1 MKHRKTSY
9 FLSILFFLFALT
21 LKAQVEVP
29 FTPRLDNSYINI
41 KGDYTFLSNGILNR
55 VDSSNSANDPYNGGS
70 NNNGFHRDYI
80 DIDGDPSTFSSSSS
94 TLTLP
99 FCSRIFYAGL
109 YWSANYQQEVL
120 NNSQIATLPAN
131 DTQRLDFTTIKFRV
145 PGGAYVD
152 LTADNDPDPVGEEDD
167 IIHDDVNFK
176 DSPYTCYK
184 NVTNL
189 LQALPDAS
197 GEYFVGNIRATRGR
211 SVGGAGGWTLV
222 IIYENP
228 TLSGKYISIFDGYA
242 GVSGS
247 SSADIA
253 VSGFNSIPIGPV
265 RARLGASVV
274 EGDRGIT
281 GDAFRIQTPTN
292 PTFTNLSNGA
302 NPANNFFNSNI
313 TIDGVDVTTRNIAS
327 ENTLG
332 FDSDIFEISN
342 PANSIIANGETDA
355 TLRLFTQGDAFGA
368 FLVTFGIEIIEPNI
382 VLEKKVE
389 DIAGNDITG
398 AGVNLGQ
405 YLDYVLSFVNTGN
418 DDATGIDP
426 TSSDPYQQYYTIRDV
441 LPTNTT
447 LDELNITVPTGV
459 VYTFDSVNNEITFAI
474 PDNLVEV
481 GDPISQIR
489 MRVQVAENCF
499 DFVDACT
506 DLIENQAFSTY
517 RGVIFSD
524 IITDDPSVSDFDDCG
539 FTTPGATNFLLDD
552 LENCNYTRTVQLCG
566 EDVLLDAG
574 DNFDAYIW
582 YRDENGDGE
591 IDGGDTVLNDGD
603 PDGDPSTL
611 LVDETGTYIVDKEV
625 ADPCKGFQEIIIV
638 ELFGATQTNPITA
651 LINDTSNTVEGEIV
665 VCPNDGEELPQVFL
679 CGLNDTELI
688 QVNIPDADSIVWE
701 QLDETSC
708 AAATQ
713 DCANTD
719 NSCTWNTV
727 ANGND
732 FLAADA
738 GQYRLVINYQNG
750 CFSRFYFNVFKNPLD
765 PQFNSSDIVCNTPGN
780 ITVTNMP
787 VDYEFQL
794 VDATNGNI
802 ITAYNSNPSFDITT
816 NGAYRVEM
824 RQQGVVDGCIFI
836 LDNIGILERD
846 FQVDVA
852 TKDTD
857 CNGLGE
863 ISISVLDVN
872 PQYYYEISQGGTSV
886 DTFGPSN
893 DNNYTFAN
901 LNDGVYDILVT
912 TDDGC
917 SYTGQVTINDVT
929 DLDVTAV
936 TTKPIDCTEG
946 VITVTGSGGFPNPDY
961 VYAIWSFNGTDL
973 YTDVASIP
981 GSAYQIGNDFLFTA
995 AEAGVYEFIVVDGNN
1010 CTAISNPA
1018 TIAVA
1023 PVAEYTTSQT
1033 DETCFGIADGS
1044 FTVNVTN
1051 SNGYTLTYELT
1062 YPDSSTANNTSGAFT
1077 GLPQGNYSLT
1087 ITQTQGAVSCPYV
1100 ETFTIGGPVDLPSG
1114 NAVLLQD
1121 YTCLQQASI
1130 EAQNVAGGTAP
1141 YEYSI
1146 DGVNFVSGAGAA
1158 TFTNLTDGT
1167 YSITIR
1173 DNNGCTF
1180 TTNAITIDPLVPPSD
1195 LSFTATAPNC
1205 PANTSDV
1212 TVTVTDGETPFV
1224 FEIVSPSAIAATS
1237 ITGNTAAFNGLAP
1250 DTYIFRVTDDKG
1262 CVYDES
1268 FTIDPVTPINV
1279 VGSLVSNVSC
1289 FNGTDGA
1296 IEFTVS
1302 GFGTD
1307 YNYNITGP
1315 DTFSGNNQ
1323 TATTQPIP
1331 GLRVGTYTITVTD
1344 NVTNCTDTA
1353 SVLVEGPA
1361 AALSATATVTQ
1372 PTCPV
1377 PGSVLIAA
1385 TDGWGGYTYEITAG
1399 PVGFTPPATQNN
1411 GLFNNLTLG
1420 GQYTFTVT
1428 DLNGCVFTDTFDI
1441 IEAIAPTLAI
1451 VPNNLCYDAGVGLT
1465 LTANVTSGGDGNFE
1479 YRLNGGVFDAN
1490 NVFTGLGPGSYT
1502 IDVRDGNDCAG
1513 TASITINPELTVVA
1527 AAANITACGTTT
1539 DIDITA
1545 GGGDGNYVFAVV
1557 GNGVSPAP
1565 GDFGTTN
1572 PITVTGAGDYDVY
1585 VRDNNGNSGYCEATF
1600 DITIVQDTPL
1610 AITISNTPV
1619 LCSGEAQAT
1628 ITIAASGG
1636 EGPYEY
1642 SIDNGATYQPSNSFV
1657 NQPAGS
1663 YDIRVRDANNCAVS
1677 EVYTV
1682 TEPLTLSA
1690 SAAVTQLAECNP
1702 GVGAEV
1708 RITNVLGGT
1717 APYEYSFDGGT
1728 NYGASAIEFLLP
1740 GTHTVYV
1747 RDANNCTFPMPVT
1760 VDPEPTPPNVAV
1772 SIAYACDGEGMITL
1786 TPDSSDFDYTYEL
1799 DGTPNVPATSN
1810 IFSDV
1815 APGNYTA
1822 TINYSSNIPPTASV
1836 LLLEDF
1842 GVGPNTP
1849 ISEIDGDYYCYD
1861 PQNGTASPCAP
1872 LDGRVT
1878 NSPNSRINDLE
1889 YSVTN
1894 TIVAPFGA
1902 WVSPVDASGTPGGRY
1917 LAINVGN
1924 PGVNTIVYSKRNVEI
1939 VPNRDIEVS
1948 LDVINLVSAG
1958 RNIIEPNILV
1968 ELVDPFG
1975 AIIAS
1980 GSTGPIPENLGPTDW
1995 RNLTIPLDPGANTTI
2010 DIVIRTIATGTN
2022 GNDVAIDN
2030 IRAEQLPEVC
2040 AGTVTVPITID
2051 AGNAFDASITA
2062 FSNISCAGGSNGE
2075 ITFQVENFDPV
2086 NGYEYQVNGGGFTG
2100 PETSATIT
2108 ISGLAATSY
2117 TIEVRDILDN
2127 SCSITLNQ
2135 TLTAPLAVTPTASVT
2150 TAATCTDGAV
2160 ITASATDGTPGYLFQ
2175 LEDTGGTPIAG
2186 YDFAT
2191 NGGNTVF
2198 GGVAPGDYIVR
2209 VRDTNICENTV
2220 AITVDPPENIAFTV
2234 TPTTC
2239 FTNNNDGAIQIDVT
2253 AGNGNYQFSIDG
2265 GPWMTPTPATAT
2277 TYSFTN
2283 LAVGTYTVN
2292 VRDQFGCV
2300 GTATPATVHPLPS
2313 ALLTVDLTC
2322 LADASITITP
2332 DDALGTFSYEWSSD
2346 GGTTFSNTGFS
2357 GTNGNVFTTSTAGSY
2372 IFRITDTTYPLACSA
2387 TTNTVVVTPNETPVI
2402 TTVTPTH
2409 ILCNGG
2415 TSGALDVT
2423 IDTTVGL
2430 PPYVIEVV
2438 ETNTSTNYGTQTTGL
2453 PAGDYEVTITDDKGC
2468 VSVPFAVSINQP
2480 DAISYTINLQP
2491 ITCDPMAGGT
2501 NPGSI
2506 TVESVTGGTA
2516 EYTYHLTGNNG
2527 YSATYN
2533 STAGGEDHTFAILEF
2548 GIYEVDVVDAN
2559 GCSLLTT
2566 NIIASPPNDLD
2577 IDVSAVTASCAAGG
2591 TAIVTVSST
2600 VGSGDYQ
2607 FAILE
2612 TFTAPYSTSYVGPD
2626 VPMGDTATFNGLTPG
2641 ITYTFVVYDN
2651 VTNCYYFEEAAT
2663 PINSPS
2669 AMTAT
2674 LDVVTNISCTGA
2686 ADGNVTF
2693 TFDGFDALAT
2703 DVSYEI
2709 FNAQS
2714 NTTTTI
2720 TGTTG
2725 VNPLPGPIT
2734 ISNLGPLDQGVYYVL
2749 LREVGGP
2756 FDGCGIS
2763 TADFTIMQSTN
2774 LLQVTAASPINDNC
2788 DLNAGVIT
2796 ATAQFGTP
2804 PYEFQYLLDTAT
2816 PPTATSAGWISD
2828 SSANVEAGDYIVYV
2842 KDAND
2847 CIQND
2852 AVTVDEDPRP
2862 EFTLAV
2868 VDECVNEGL
2877 FEVLITLTNPGVA
2890 SPPFTLS
2897 VNGGPGQSIT
2907 FNGSNQYTI
2916 TGLSSGAGQTLALS
2930 DINGCTD
2937 TDTFS
2942 IEPPLQ
2948 FNATLTTLLDCEPA
2962 PANNAQITIEVTSG
2976 SGNYDYE
2983 IAGPVNQARTAIT
2996 GSSVVWTDAS
3006 SAGNYTIT
3014 VYDTG
3019 TSVPNC
3025 SGSIIVN
3032 VPAAVV
3038 PNIAVD
3044 AFQNVSCNGA
3054 DDGTITVTSAD
3065 VGIGPYTYEIV
3076 SGPGSS
3082 ATFPITSTATGTTA
3096 EFTGLEGSSGGI
3108 TYTIRITAAN
3118 GCFTETTQVITEPD
3132 IISNVTVV
3140 VDQFTCA
3147 SGNNTD
3153 NASITVQAGIT
3164 GGSGTYVI
3172 YEFIEEDDPNTGA
3185 VEAPVI
3191 VQSGSSPTYIEPALE
3206 GGVYTINVYD
3216 DNGCIGTTTATIQPF
3231 DTLQSASVA
3240 ITTAAT
3246 CTSGEAI
3253 TITATGLL
3261 TNSTTDPANYEFR
3274 ELPSGTFQTSGNF
3287 TGLAVGIHNFE
3298 IRNTVTGCL
3307 ITVPHTVADP
3317 EVLHL
3322 DVLGTT
3328 DTTCFGDTDG
3338 TVTLDVQDATNTTY
3352 PDAITYTLYQDVN
3365 NTPTNLADDVT
3376 SVGADADGSFTIS
3389 GLAAGSY
3396 FIEVVDTNPPGSDCT
3411 YGQAFTITGPATG
3424 LSASVIR
3431 EEITCVPGSDGVIEI
3446 TNVQGGYGNYLYYVS
3461 ATPIPD
3467 EFDPLNYVATPRFE
3481 NLTADTY
3488 EIWVIDAGGCPLQL
3502 PDETLDVP
3510 NPIVASLTVTNPN
3523 CTNIEGSIEVSVP
3536 TGGQGSNYT
3545 FQLIRNGGNVGSPQ
3559 TTRSFDNLGEGLY
3572 TVEVLDQ
3579 WGCSLITNAVQ
3590 LYDEIVPEVTI
3601 DKLIDCTVDPG
3612 GHITLAP
3619 TGGSGTFDFSV
3630 TFPDTS
3636 TPLPDILGAN
3646 TATFTDLT
3654 QPGTYTFTIT
3664 DTATGHSCVKT
3675 ITATLDNFVAP
3686 VLLNATITP
3695 VSCFGGADGSI
3706 LANLDSTTDDNP
3718 PYQYELI
3725 GLAGAPSR
3733 PLQNDPLFTG
3743 LPLGDYQVRVVSS
3756 RGCEDVRNET
3766 ITEPNALM
3774 ASASATPFACNPD
3787 NTVNTST
3794 ITVTA
3799 TDGTAPYRYS
3809 IDNVNFLTTN
3819 TFEIIDNGAVQNIT
3833 VYVIDANGCTTTAIV
3848 APIDPVNAFT
3858 VAVTQNI
3865 AITCVN
3871 PEQVLLT
3878 ITDNGHPGNIYD
3890 FELLP
3895 VGNPTGSFIS
3905 NPSPT
3910 SALFELADVGSYTFR
3925 ITDTVTGCYVDTAPY
3940 TIAPYDLIQVDA
3952 IATAPAVCFTDAG
3965 SIEINVSGYSGPYSY
3980 IVYSTGGTPVLTGSG
3995 NTSTNPF
4002 TIPDPTALLVGGNYY
4017 VEVTE
4022 DPSTGCVDTSNT
4034 VTIISPDMPL
4044 DVSVNEVANVTCT
4057 NDQGEIR
4064 VTPTGGYTP
4073 YDIVLTNTTTGQV
4086 YTENDVIDFVFAG
4099 LSEGDYD
4106 VDITDDG
4113 GCTIS
4118 RHDVLTLALPTPVVT
4133 DINVSTT
4140 LLTCYG
4146 DTNASVS
4153 ADLPTGGSGTYQY
4166 QLNIFENLGDATPI
4180 SNSGFQSSAIFDN
4193 LGAGVYS
4200 ITVSDGWNCDVTTNQ
4215 VQIDQPEEVMANL
4228 IQTAPM
4234 TCTTDASLL
4243 LTAAGGDTAGTYQY
4257 YDIATA
4263 TWINF
4268 NGGNTHTFTGVT
4280 ADSYQYTIRDANSCE
4295 ATISNEIT
4303 VDAVP
4308 TLELDIDDSAA
4319 FINCTGEASATIIA
4333 NASGGLGNYFY
4344 ELYNADPATSAPIA
4358 GPVASNTFNGLV
4370 AGNYYIRVISQDCE
4384 TTTPDPIPI
4393 MDPLPLQ
4400 VEREEFTNVTCSGL
4414 EDGTI
4419 TVEVSGG
4426 TGDIFY
4432 AITPNLNQFDT
4443 VNTFTGL
4450 APGVYDVIAQD
4461 RNGCFITFQF
4471 PIVEPDPIT
4480 ANAINIQH
4488 EVCVGDADGS
4498 FDLEIMGGTTPYRT
4512 SINSNDDADFVQ
4524 DQLTFGNLPAGT
4536 HVVFVRDAQDCETN
4550 VIVAINPGV
4559 NLNATITPIYTCNGI
4574 IPENALEVTLEDAS
4588 VSADVLYAL
4597 DSTDLNDLQLTPD
4610 FTNIAPGAH
4619 YLTIVHA
4626 NGCLTTIDFEIE
4638 SFEPLTLVLEQN
4650 NINEIT
4656 AVVNGGSP
4664 DYTIIFDGND
4674 NGDDNTYI
4682 INRTDTYLVTVIDLL
4697 GCEVSAEIDMEF
4709 IDIEVPNFFTPDGDG
4724 MNDYWIPENL
4734 EAFPNVLM
4742 IIFDRY
4748 GRELY
4753 RMGYGDTGWNGI
4765 YNNADLPTG
4774 DYWYIIKLQGESDD
4788 REFVGHFT
4796 LYR

>member
-1 MKHRKTSY
+1 M
-9 FLSILFFLFALT
+9 
-21 LKAQVEVP
+21 
-29 FTPRLDNSYINI
+29 
-41 KGDYTFLSNGILNR
+41 SNGILNR
-55 VDSSNSANDPYNGGS
+55 VNSSSTANDPYNGSS

-99 FCSRIFYAGL
+99 FCSRIYYAGL

-120 NNSQIATLPAN
+120 NNSQIPTLPAN
-131 DTQRLDFTTIKFRV
+131 DTQRLDFTTVKFRV
-145 PGGAYVD
+145 PGGTYVD
-152 LTADNDPDPVGEEDD
+152 LTADNDPDPVGDEDD

-184 NVTNL
+184 NVTSL

-228 TLSGKYISIFDGYA
+228 TLSGKYISVFDGYA
-242 GVSGS
+242 GVRGS
-247 SSADIA
+247 TSADIT
-253 VSGFNSIPIGPV
+253 VSGFNSIPVGPV

-274 EGDRGIT
+274 EGDRGIS
-281 GDAFRIQTPTN
+281 GDAFRIETPMN
-292 PTFTNLSNGA
+292 PGFTNLSNGA

-327 ENTLG
+327 TNTLG
-332 FDSDIFEISN
+332 FDSDIFEIAN

-426 TSSDPYQQYYTIRDV
+426 TSSDPYERYYTIRDV

-447 LDELNITVPTGV
+447 LDLSNITVPTGV
-459 VYTFDSVNNEITFAI
+459 VYNYDSVNNEITFAV

-481 GDPISQIR
+481 GDPISEIR

-517 RGVIFSD
+517 RGVIFTD

-574 DNFDAYIW
+574 DNFDAYTW

-591 IDGGDTVLNDGD
+591 IDAGDTVLNDGD

-611 LVDETGTYIVDKEV
+611 LVDETGTFIVDKEV

-651 LINDTSNTVEGEIV
+651 LINDTTNTVEGEIV

-708 AAATQ
+708 PAATQ

-719 NSCTWNTV
+719 NGCTWNTV

-732 FLAADA
+732 FIAADA

-750 CFSRFYFNVFKNPLD
+750 CFSRFYFNVFKNPLN

-794 VDATNGNI
+794 VDTTNDNI

-824 RQQGVVDGCIFI
+824 RQQGVVDGCVFI
-836 LDNIGILERD
+836 LDNIGILERN

-872 PQYYYEISQGGTSV
+872 PQYYYEISQGGTTV
-886 DTFGPSN
+886 DTFGPSD

-917 SYTGQVTINDVT
+917 NYTGQVTINDVT
-929 DLDVTAV
+929 DLDVSAV

-946 VITVTGSGGFPNPDY
+946 IITVTGTGGFPNPDY
-961 VYAIWSFNGTDL
+961 AYAIWSYNGTDL
-973 YTDVASIP
+973 YPDVASIP
-981 GSAYQIGNDFLFTA
+981 GSAYQIGNDFLFTDT
-995 AEAGVYEFIVVDGNN
+995 EAGVYEFIVVDGNN
-1010 CTAISNPA
+1010 CTHISNPA

-1033 DETCFGIADGS
+1033 DETCFGIEDGT

-1062 YPDSSTANNTSGAFT
+1062 YPDTSTANNTSGAFT
-1077 GLPQGNYSLT
+1077 GLPQGDYTLT
-1087 ITQTQGAVSCPYV
+1087 ITQTQGAVSCPFI
-1100 ETFTIGGPVDLPSG
+1100 ETFTIGGPADLPSG
-1114 NAVLLQD
+1114 DAVLLQD

-1130 EAQNVAGGTAP
+1130 EVQNVTGGTAP

-1146 DGVNFVSGAGAA
+1146 DGVNFVSGAGAE
-1158 TFTNLTDGT
+1158 TFPNLTDGT

-1173 DNNGCTF
+1173 DDNDCTF

-1212 TVTVTDGETPFV
+1212 TVTVTDGEDPYV
-1224 FEIVSPSAIAATS
+1224 FEIIAPSAIAATS
-1237 ITGNTAAFNGLAP
+1237 ITGNSADFNGLAP
-1250 DTYIFRVTDDKG
+1250 DTYIFRVTDHKG

-1289 FNGTDGA
+1289 FGGTDGA

-1302 GFGTD
+1302 GFSTD
-1307 YNYNITGP
+1307 YDYEITGP
-1315 DTFSGNNQ
+1315 TTFNGNNE
-1323 TATTQPIP
+1323 TATTQPFSSL
-1331 GLRVGTYTITVTD
+1331 GVGTYTIEVTD
-1344 NVTNCTDTA
+1344 NTTNCIAIT
-1353 SVLVEGPA
+1353 SVTVDGPA
-1361 AALSATATVTQ
+1361 ADLLATATVTQ

-1399 PVGFTPPATQNN
+1399 PIGFTPPAAQNN

-1420 GQYTFTVT
+1420 GQYTFRVT
-1428 DLNGCVFTDTFDI
+1428 DVNNCAFTDTFDI
-1441 IEAIAPTLAI
+1441 IEAVAPNLAI
-1451 VPNNLCYDAGVGLT
+1451 VPNAICYDAAVGLT

-1479 YRLNGGVFDAN
+1479 YRLNGGVYDTN
-1490 NVFTGLGPGSYT
+1490 NVFTGLGPGTYT

-1527 AAANITACGTTT
+1527 SAPNITACGTDT

-1557 GNGVSPAP
+1557 GDGVPPTP

-1572 PITVTGAGDYDVY
+1572 PINVTGAGDYDVY

-1600 DITIVQDTPL
+1600 DITIAQDAPL
-1610 AITISNTPV
+1610 ALNITNTPV

-1628 ITIAASGG
+1628 ITIVASGG

-1642 SIDNGATYQPSNSFV
+1642 SIDNGATYQPSDSFV

-1663 YDIRVRDANNCAVS
+1663 YTIRVRDANNCAIS

-1682 TEPLTLSA
+1682 SEPLTLSA
-1690 SAAVTQLAECNP
+1690 SAAVTQLAECNS
-1702 GVGAEV
+1702 GEAEV

-1717 APYEYSFDGGT
+1717 APYDYSFNGGT
-1728 NYGASAIEFLLP
+1728 SYDTSAVELLLP

-1747 RDANNCTFPMPVT
+1747 RDANNCTFPMTVT

-1772 SIAYACDGEGMITL
+1772 SIDYNCEGDGVITL

-1799 DGTPNVPATSN
+1799 DGTPNSPPTSN
-1810 IFSDV
+1810 IFTES
-1815 APGNYTA
+1815 PGNYTV
-1822 TINYSSNIPPTASV
+1822 TVNYTSNIPPTPSV

-1861 PQNGTASPCAP
+1861 PQNGTATPCAP
-1872 LDGRVT
+1872 LDGRT
-1878 NSPNSRINDLE
+1878 NNSPNSRINDLE

-1995 RNLTIPLDPGANTTI
+1995 RNLTIPLNPGANTTI

-2040 AGTVTVPITID
+2040 AGTIDIPVTID
-2051 AGNAFDASITA
+2051 AGYAFNASITA
-2062 FSNISCAGGSNGE
+2062 FSNISCASFTDGS
-2075 ITFQVENFDPV
+2075 ITFEVENF
-2086 NGYEYQVNGGGFTG
+2086 GAGGFEYSLDGFTTTLG
-2100 PETSATIT
+2100 SSTTSPITINTLSATNHTLT
-2108 ISGLAATSY
+2108 I
-2117 TIEVRDILDN
+2117 RDVDN
-2127 SCSITLNQ
+2127 PIAGCTVVLNQ
-2135 TLTAPLAVTPTASVT
+2135 TLTAPLAVSPTASVT
-2150 TAATCTDGAV
+2150 TAATCTDGGV

-2198 GGVAPGDYIVR
+2198 SGIAPADYIVR
-2209 VRDTNICENTV
+2209 VQDANNCENTV
-2220 AITVDPPENIAFTV
+2220 AITVDPPANIAFTV

-2239 FTNNNDGAIQIDVT
+2239 FTNTNDGVLQIDVT
-2253 AGNGNYQFSIDG
+2253 GGNGNYQFNIDG
-2265 GPWMTPTPATAT
+2265 GPWMTPTPSSAT

-2283 LAVGTYTVN
+2283 LASDTYTVN

-2300 GTATPATVHPLPS
+2300 GTAIPVTVHPQPS
-2313 ALLTVDLTC
+2313 ALLTADLTC

-2332 DDALGTFSYEWSSD
+2332 DDALGTFSYEWSND
-2346 GGTTFSNTGFS
+2346 GGATFFTTGFS
-2357 GTNGNVFTTSTAGSY
+2357 GANGNIFTTDTDGTY
-2372 IFRITDTTYPLACSA
+2372 IFRVTDTTHPLACVE
-2387 TTNTVVVTPNETPVI
+2387 TTNTVVVTPALRPVI
-2402 TTVTPTH
+2402 TSVTPTH
-2409 ILCNGG
+2409 VVCNGD
-2415 TSGALDVT
+2415 TNGALDVT
-2423 IDTTVGL
+2423 IDTAIGL
-2430 PPYVIEVV
+2430 PPYVIEVI
-2438 ETNTSTNYGTQTTGL
+2438 ETNTSTNYGTQTAGL
-2453 PAGDYEVTITDDKGC
+2453 PAGNYEVTITDDKGC
-2468 VSVPFAVSINQP
+2468 VSDPFPVSITEPAVIAPNISNTNLICTATGNELGTITV
-2480 DAISYTINLQP
+2480 DAS
-2491 ITCDPMAGGT
+2491 GGT
-2501 NPGSI
+2501 PDYIYDVYNSDFSVSLTYDTSTGTNNHTFTGLDFGDYTVSI
-2506 TVESVTGGTA
+2506 T
-2516 EYTYHLTGNNG
+2516 
-2527 YSATYN
+2527 
-2533 STAGGEDHTFAILEF
+2533 
-2548 GIYEVDVVDAN
+2548 DAN
-2559 GCSLLTT
+2559 GCESL
-2566 NIIASPPNDLD
+2566 
-2577 IDVSAVTASCAAGG
+2577 
-2591 TAIVTVSST
+2591 ST
-2600 VGSGDYQ
+2600 VT
-2607 FAILE
+2607 I
-2612 TFTAPYSTSYVGPD
+2612 TTGPD
-2626 VPMGDTATFNGLTPG
+2626 VLITTVGTAGCTPGSGEMLVEADADNGTLGFGTFYFAIYPAPAFNVADPAWFPADPSPPAPANSHLFTGLTPG
-2641 ITYTFVVYDN
+2641 VTYTFVVHDDD
-2651 VTNCYYFEEAAT
+2651 TNCEYIQEATVPVASTSTLASTIDAT
-2663 PINSPS
+2663 
-2669 AMTAT
+2669 TAIT
-2674 LDVVTNISCTGA
+2674 CTGA
-2686 ADGNVTF
+2686 ADGTVDFTVSGYGGSDVDYELFVATTNVT
-2693 TFDGFDALAT
+2693 
-2703 DVSYEI
+2703 
-2709 FNAQS
+2709 
-2714 NTTTTI
+2714 

-2725 VNPLPGPIT
+2725 S
-2734 ISNLGPLDQGVYYVL
+2734 ISGA
-2749 LREVGGP
+2749 VGGP
-2756 FDGCGIS
+2756 ESDAITGIAPGEYYILFTETNGPNTGCVMASDTFVILQAP
-2763 TADFTIMQSTN
+2763 T
-2774 LLQVTAASPINDNC
+2774 LLDLNVASPVNDNC
-2788 DLNAGVIT
+2788 NLNAGVIT
-2796 ATAQFGTP
+2796 ATAQFGAP
-2804 PYEFQYLLDTAT
+2804 PYEFQYLLDTAA
-2816 PPTATSAGWISD
+2816 PPTATSAGWITD
-2828 SSANVEAGDYIVYV
+2828 TSANVEFGDYIVYV

-2847 CIQND
+2847 CIQSRPI
-2852 AVTVDEDPRP
+2852 TVDEDPSP

-2868 VDECVNEGL
+2868 VDECVVEGQ
-2877 FEVLITLTNPGVA
+2877 FEVLMTLTNPGVA
-2890 SPPFTLS
+2890 SPSFTLS
-2897 VNGGPGQSIT
+2897 VNGGPSQSIT
-2907 FNGSNQYTI
+2907 FNGSNQYTV
-2916 TGLSSGAGQTLALS
+2916 TGLSSGAGQSLALS
-2930 DINGCTD
+2930 DVNGCTD

-2942 IEPPLQ
+2942 IVPPLQ

-2962 PANNAQITIEVTSG
+2962 PANNPEITINVTSG

-2983 IAGPVNQARTAIT
+2983 ITGPVNQARTAIV
-2996 GSSVVWTDAS
+2996 GSSIVWADAS
-3006 SAGNYTIT
+3006 SAGSYTVT

-3019 TSVPNC
+3019 TAVPNC
-3025 SGSIIVN
+3025 MRSIIVD
-3032 VPAAVV
+3032 VPTAVI

-3054 DDGTITVTSAD
+3054 DDGIITVSSTD
-3065 VGIGPYTYEIV
+3065 VGIGPYSYEII

-3082 ATFPITSTATGTTA
+3082 ATFPITSPATGTTA
-3096 EFTGLEGSSGGI
+3096 EFTGLEGSAGGI
-3108 TYTIRITAAN
+3108 TYTIRITASN
-3118 GCFTETTQVITEPD
+3118 GCFAETTQVITEPD
-3132 IISNVTVV
+3132 VISNVNVV
-3140 VDQFTCA
+3140 VDQFGCTPT
-3147 SGNNTD
+3147 SGNNPE
-3153 NASITVQAGIT
+3153 NASIEVQPGIT

-3172 YEFIEEDDPNTGA
+3172 YEFVEEDDPNTVP
-3185 VEAPVI
+3185 VEAPAI
-3191 VQSGSSPTYIEPALE
+3191 VQSGSNPTYIETALE

-3216 DNGCIGTTTATIQPF
+3216 DNGCVGSTTATIQPF
-3231 DTLQSASVA
+3231 DTLQSASIA
-3240 ITTAAT
+3240 IDNAAT
-3246 CTSGEAI
+3246 CTSGEDI

-3261 TNSTTDPANYEFR
+3261 TNSTTNPANYEFR
-3274 ELPSGTFQTSGNF
+3274 ELPSGSFQASGSF
-3287 TGLAVGIHNFE
+3287 TLAVGTHNFE
-3298 IRNTVTGCL
+3298 VMNLTTGCV
-3307 ITVPHTVADP
+3307 ITATHTVADP

-3322 DVLGTT
+3322 DVVSTT
-3328 DTTCFGDTDG
+3328 DITCFGNTDG
-3338 TVTLDVQDATNTTY
+3338 AVTLDLQDATNTTY
-3352 PDAITYTLYQDVN
+3352 TGAITYTLYQDVN

-3376 SVGADADGSFTIS
+3376 SAGGDADGNFTIS

-3411 YGQAFTITGPATG
+3411 YQEAFTIGGPAAG
-3424 LSASVIR
+3424 LSALVIR
-3431 EEITCVPGSDGVIEI
+3431 EEITCVPGADGVLEI
-3446 TNVQGGYGNYLYYVS
+3446 TDVQGGWGNYLYYVS

-3467 EFDPLNYVATPRFE
+3467 EFDPANYIANPRFE

-3510 NPIVASLTVTNPN
+3510 NPIVASLAVTNPN
-3523 CTNIEGSIEVSVP
+3523 CTNIEGSIEVSAP

-3559 TTRSFDNLGEGLY
+3559 TTRTFGNLGEGSY

-3590 LYDEIVPEVTI
+3590 LYDEIVPAVTI
-3601 DKLIDCTVDPG
+3601 DKLIDCTPDPG
-3612 GHITLAP
+3612 GHITITQ
-3619 TGGSGTFDFSV
+3619 TGGSGAFDYSV
-3630 TFPDTS
+3630 TFPDSS
-3636 TPLPDILGAN
+3636 TPLPDILVTN

-3654 QPGTYTFTIT
+3654 DSGTYTFTIT

-3675 ITATLDNFVAP
+3675 ITATLDDFVAP
-3686 VLLNATITP
+3686 VLLDATIVN

-3733 PLQNDPLFTG
+3733 PLQSDPLFTG
-3743 LPLGDYQVRVVSS
+3743 LPEGNYQVRVVSS
-3756 RGCEDVRNET
+3756 RGCEDVKNET
-3766 ITEPNALM
+3766 ITQPNALL
-3774 ASASATPFACNPD
+3774 ASATATPFACNPD

-3809 IDNVNFLTTN
+3809 IDNVNFQTSN
-3819 TFEIIDNGAVQNIT
+3819 TFEIIDNGMVRNIT
-3833 VYVIDANGCTTTAIV
+3833 VYVVDDNGCTTTAIV
-3848 APIDPVNAFT
+3848 PTIDPINTFT
-3858 VAVTQNI
+3858 VAATQNL

-3871 PEQVLLT
+3871 PEEVLLT
-3878 ITDNGHPGNIYD
+3878 ITDNGHPGNVYD

-3895 VGNPTGSFIS
+3895 VGNPAGSLTS
-3905 NPSPT
+3905 NPSST
-3910 SALFELADVGSYTFR
+3910 SAVFELTDVGTYTFR

-3940 TIAPYDLIQVDA
+3940 TIAPYDLIHVEA
-3952 IATAPAVCFTDAG
+3952 TATAPAICFTDAG
-3965 SIEINVSGYSGPYSY
+3965 TIEIDVTGYSGPYSY
-3980 IVYSTGGTPVLTGSG
+3980 IVYRTDGTTVLTGNG

-4002 TIPDPTALLVGGNYY
+4002 AIPDPTSLLVGGNYY

-4022 DPSTGCVDTSNT
+4022 DPATGCVDPSNT
-4034 VTIISPDMPL
+4034 VTIISPDMQL
-4044 DVSVNEVANVTCT
+4044 DVTVDEVANVTCT

-4064 VTPTGGYTP
+4064 VTPSGGYAP
-4073 YDIVLTNTTTGQV
+4073 YDIVLTNTTTGQS
-4086 YTENDVIDFVFAG
+4086 YTENDVVEFVFSG
-4099 LSEGDYD
+4099 LSAGDYD
-4106 VDITDDG
+4106 VQITDDG

-4118 RHDVLTLALPTPVVT
+4118 RHDILTLSIPPSIVT
-4133 DINVSTT
+4133 DISPPVT
-4140 LLTCYG
+4140 LTCYG

-4166 QLNIFENLGDATPI
+4166 QLNVYANFGDMTPI
-4180 SNSGFQSSAIFDN
+4180 ATSGFQSSNTFNN

-4200 ITVSDGWNCDVTTNQ
+4200 ITVSDGWNCDVTTGQ
-4215 VQIDQPEEVMANL
+4215 VEIDQPAEVMANL
-4228 IQTAPM
+4228 IQTAPR

-4243 LTAAGGDTAGTYQY
+4243 LTATGGDTTGTYQY
-4257 YDIATA
+4257 FDIATA

-4268 NGGNTHTFTGVT
+4268 NGGNTHTFTGVPAAT
-4280 ADSYQYTIRDANSCE
+4280 YQYTIRDANSCE
-4295 ATISNEIT
+4295 AMISNEIT
-4303 VDAVP
+4303 VDPVP
-4308 TLELDIDDSAA
+4308 PLALDIDDSAA

-4333 NASGGLGNYFY
+4333 NASGGLGDYFY
-4344 ELYNADPATSAPIA
+4344 ELYDADPATSAPIV
-4358 GPVASNTFNGLV
+4358 GPIANNTFSGLA

-4384 TTTPDPIPI
+4384 TTTPNPIPI
-4393 MDPLPLQ
+4393 MDPIPLQ
-4400 VEREEFTNVTCSGL
+4400 VDREEFTDVTCSGL
-4414 EDGTI
+4414 DDGTI

-4426 TGDIFY
+4426 TGEIFY

-4471 PIVEPDPIT
+4471 PIIEPDPI
-4480 ANAINIQH
+4480 AASAINIQH

-4498 FDLEIMGGTTPYRT
+4498 FDLEITGGTAPYRT
-4512 SINSNDDADFVQ
+4512 SLNTNNDADYVQ
-4524 DQLTFGNLPAGT
+4524 DQLTFSNLPAGT
-4536 HVVFVRDAQDCETN
+4536 HVVFIRDEQDCEAN
-4550 VIVAINPGV
+4550 VIVEINPGV
-4559 NLNATITPIYTCNGI
+4559 NLNATVIPIYTCNGV
-4574 IPENALEVTLEDAS
+4574 IPENTLEVTLEDSS
-4588 VSADVLYAL
+4588 VSGDVLYAL
-4597 DSTDLNDLQLTPD
+4597 DSTDPADLQLTPD
-4610 FTNIAPGAH
+4610 FTNIAPGDH
-4619 YLTIVHA
+4619 YLTLVHA
-4626 NGCLTTIDFEIE
+4626 NGCMNTIDFVIE
-4638 SFEPLTLVLEQN
+4638 SFEPLTLMLEQN

-4674 NGDDNTYI
+4674 NGTDNTYI
-4682 INRTDTYLVTVIDLL
+4682 INRTDTYLVTVIDSL
-4697 GCEVSAEIDMEF
+4697 GCEVSAEIEMEF

-4765 YNNADLPTG
+4765 YNSADLPTG
-4774 DYWYIIKLQGESDD
+4774 DYWYIIKLQGENDD